1 MAQQADAEENQIAL
15 FEPQVEEAQ
24 LDVIQHSGD
33 YVYYKFFLD
42 GYEPAPEGE
51 VAGSGQE
58 EGPSSESSVPPEGG
72 QGNQE
77 TTTDQA
83 LRHTLTIGW
92 NTTPSGEAGLEKF
105 VSENSGKVTA
115 VEGCPGGLPV
125 GRHGWLPDLR
135 QGILLGPGRP
145 AFRGHRA
152 RGSRG
157 APAGRDF
164 PRHIDRNRY
173 FLKNRTAKSPGRRKY
188 LQPGPFISDKR
199 GTLINGFQGFHHA
212 DIPQFLFH
220 HQIYQE
226 REHHRQQER
235 PHIA

>member
-1 MAQQADAEENQIAL
+1 MRFCKRTLTLLAAAVMALALPACTSAPAHSNGPTEFASTEELASYMAQQADAEENQIAL

-51 VAGSGQE
+51 VAGSGQAGSGQE
-58 EGPSSESSVPPEGG
+58 ESPSSESSVPPEGG

-92 NTTPSGEAGLEKF
+92 NTTPGGEAGLEKF

-115 VEGCPGGLPV
+115 VEGCPGVYQSDAMDGSQIYGKVFYWAQDDRLFEATVPEEAAE
-125 GRHGWLPDLR
+125 RLLE
-135 QGILLGPGRP
+135 GI
-145 AFRGHRA
+145 
-152 RGSRG
+152 S
-157 APAGRDF
+157 
-164 PRHIDRNRY
+164 
-173 FLKNRTAKSPGRRKY
+173 
-188 LQPGPFISDKR
+188 Q
-199 GTLINGFQGFHHA
+199 GTLIEPVTF
-212 DIPQFLFH
+212 
-220 HQIYQE
+220 
-226 REHHRQQER
+226 
-235 PHIA
+235 

>member
-1 MAQQADAEENQIAL
+1 MRFCKRILALLAAAVMALALPACTSAPAHSNGPTEFASTEELASYMAQQADAEENQIAL

-51 VAGSGQE
+51 GAGSGQAGSSQE
-58 EGPSSESSVPPEGG
+58 ESHSSGSSVPPEGG

-92 NTTPSGEAGLEKF
+92 NTTPGGEAGLEKF

-115 VEGCPGGLPV
+115 VEGCPGVYQSDAMDGSQVYGKVFSWAQDDRLFEATVPEEAAE
-125 GRHGWLPDLR
+125 RLLE
-135 QGILLGPGRP
+135 GI
-145 AFRGHRA
+145 
-152 RGSRG
+152 S
-157 APAGRDF
+157 
-164 PRHIDRNRY
+164 
-173 FLKNRTAKSPGRRKY
+173 
-188 LQPGPFISDKR
+188 Q
-199 GTLINGFQGFHHA
+199 GTLLETVTF
-212 DIPQFLFH
+212 
-220 HQIYQE
+220 
-226 REHHRQQER
+226 
-235 PHIA
+235 

>member
-1 MAQQADAEENQIAL
+1 MRFCKRILALLAAAVMALALPACTSAPAHSNGPTEFASTEELASYMAQQADAEENQIAL

-51 VAGSGQE
+51 VAGSGQAGSGQE
-58 EGPSSESSVPPEGG
+58 ESPSSESSVTPEGG

-92 NTTPSGEAGLEKF
+92 NTTLGGEAGLEKF

-115 VEGCPGGLPV
+115 VEGCPGVYQSDAMDGSQVYGKVFYWAQDDRLFEATVPEKAV
-125 GRHGWLPDLR
+125 ERLLE
-135 QGILLGPGRP
+135 GI
-145 AFRGHRA
+145 
-152 RGSRG
+152 S
-157 APAGRDF
+157 
-164 PRHIDRNRY
+164 
-173 FLKNRTAKSPGRRKY
+173 
-188 LQPGPFISDKR
+188 Q
-199 GTLINGFQGFHHA
+199 GTLIE
-212 DIPQFLFH
+212 PVT
-220 HQIYQE
+220 Y
-226 REHHRQQER
+226 
-235 PHIA
+235 

>member
-1 MAQQADAEENQIAL
+1 MRFCKRTLTLLAAAVMALTLPACTTPAHSNGPTEFASTEELASYMAQQADAEENQIAL

-51 VAGSGQE
+51 VAGSGQAGSGQE
-58 EGPSSESSVPPEGG
+58 ESPSFESSVPPEGG

-92 NTTPSGEAGLEKF
+92 NTTPGGEAGLEKF

-115 VEGCPGGLPV
+115 VEGCPGVYQSDAMDGSQVYGKVFYWAQDDRLFEATVPEEAAE
-125 GRHGWLPDLR
+125 RLLE
-135 QGILLGPGRP
+135 GI
-145 AFRGHRA
+145 
-152 RGSRG
+152 S
-157 APAGRDF
+157 
-164 PRHIDRNRY
+164 
-173 FLKNRTAKSPGRRKY
+173 
-188 LQPGPFISDKR
+188 Q
-199 GTLINGFQGFHHA
+199 GTLIE
-212 DIPQFLFH
+212 PVT
-220 HQIYQE
+220 Y
-226 REHHRQQER
+226 
-235 PHIA
+235 

>member
-1 MAQQADAEENQIAL
+1 MRFCKRTLALLAAAVMALALPACTSAPAHSNGPTEFASTEELASYMAQQADAEENQIAL

-51 VAGSGQE
+51 VAGSGQAGSGQE
-58 EGPSSESSVPPEGG
+58 ESPSSESSVPPEGG

-92 NTTPSGEAGLEKF
+92 NTTPGGAAGLEKF

-115 VEGCPGGLPV
+115 VEGCPGVYQSDAMDGSQVYGKVFYWAQDDRLFEATVPEEAAE
-125 GRHGWLPDLR
+125 RLLE
-135 QGILLGPGRP
+135 GI
-145 AFRGHRA
+145 
-152 RGSRG
+152 S
-157 APAGRDF
+157 
-164 PRHIDRNRY
+164 
-173 FLKNRTAKSPGRRKY
+173 
-188 LQPGPFISDKR
+188 Q
-199 GTLINGFQGFHHA
+199 GTLIE
-212 DIPQFLFH
+212 PVT
-220 HQIYQE
+220 Y
-226 REHHRQQER
+226 
-235 PHIA
+235 

>member
-1 MAQQADAEENQIAL
+1 MRFCKRTLALLAAAVMALALPACTSAPAHSNGPTEFASTEELASYMAQQADAEENQIAL

-51 VAGSGQE
+51 VAGSGQAGSGQE
-58 EGPSSESSVPPEGG
+58 ESPSSESSVPPEGG

-92 NTTPSGEAGLEKF
+92 NTTPGGEAGLEKF

-115 VEGCPGGLPV
+115 VEGCPGVYQSDAMDGSQIYGKVFYWAQDDRLFEATVPEKAV
-125 GRHGWLPDLR
+125 ERLLE
-135 QGILLGPGRP
+135 GI
-145 AFRGHRA
+145 
-152 RGSRG
+152 S
-157 APAGRDF
+157 
-164 PRHIDRNRY
+164 
-173 FLKNRTAKSPGRRKY
+173 
-188 LQPGPFISDKR
+188 Q
-199 GTLINGFQGFHHA
+199 GTLIETVTF
-212 DIPQFLFH
+212 
-220 HQIYQE
+220 
-226 REHHRQQER
+226 
-235 PHIA
+235 

>member
-1 MAQQADAEENQIAL
+1 MRFCKRTLALLAAAVMALALPACTSAPAHSNGPTEFASTEELASYMAQQADAEENQIAL

-58 EGPSSESSVPPEGG
+58 EGPSSESSVTPEGG

-92 NTTPSGEAGLEKF
+92 NTTPGGEAGLEKF

-115 VEGCPGGLPV
+115 VEGCPGVYQSDAMDGSQV
-125 GRHGWLPDLR
+125 YGKVFYWAQTTGFS
-135 QGILLGPGRP
+135 RP
-145 AFRGHRA
+145 PCPRKPRSACWKG
-152 RGSRG
+152 
-157 APAGRDF
+157 F
-164 PRHIDRNRY
+164 PKAH
-173 FLKNRTAKSPGRRKY
+173 
-188 LQPGPFISDKR
+188 
-199 GTLINGFQGFHHA
+199 
-212 DIPQFLFH
+212 
-220 HQIYQE
+220 
-226 REHHRQQER
+226 
-235 PHIA
+235 

>member
-1 MAQQADAEENQIAL
+1 MRFCKRTLALLAAAVMALALPACTSAPAHSNGPTEFASTEELASYMAQQADAEENQITL

-51 VAGSGQE
+51 VAGSGQAGSGQE
-58 EGPSSESSVPPEGG
+58 ESPSSESSVPPEGG

-92 NTTPSGEAGLEKF
+92 NTTPGGEAGLEKF

-115 VEGCPGGLPV
+115 VEGFPGVYQSDAMDGSQVYGKVFYWAQDDRLFEATVPEKAV
-125 GRHGWLPDLR
+125 ERLLE
-135 QGILLGPGRP
+135 GI
-145 AFRGHRA
+145 
-152 RGSRG
+152 S
-157 APAGRDF
+157 
-164 PRHIDRNRY
+164 
-173 FLKNRTAKSPGRRKY
+173 
-188 LQPGPFISDKR
+188 Q
-199 GTLINGFQGFHHA
+199 GTLIEPVTF
-212 DIPQFLFH
+212 
-220 HQIYQE
+220 
-226 REHHRQQER
+226 
-235 PHIA
+235 